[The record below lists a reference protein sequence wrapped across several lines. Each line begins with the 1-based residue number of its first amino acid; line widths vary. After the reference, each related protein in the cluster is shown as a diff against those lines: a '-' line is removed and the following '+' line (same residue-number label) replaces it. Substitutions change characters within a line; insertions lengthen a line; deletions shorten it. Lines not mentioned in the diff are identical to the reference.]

1 MKQVK
6 FFAILLISGVLG
18 SCSPTTRVTGSWVNS
33 SARGTMLSGKT
44 VFIASLTR
52 NMEVRTK
59 LENALASEA
68 ALKNVKVVKS
78 TDFFSPDFYQKSPT
92 ETTLMSK
99 IQNSGANYILTISL
113 INKQSETRYV
123 PGSAGY
129 APYPY
134 YGWYGGFYS
143 YYNYWRPMFYEPGYY
158 VTDKTYFME
167 TNLYDMANSKLVW
180 SAQTETVNP
189 GSIDAFVNSY
199 PKILI
204 NQMAKDGLLPM

>member
-1 MKQVK
+1 MKQMK
-6 FFAILLISGVLG
+6 FVAILLVSGILW
-18 SCSPTTRVTGSWVNS
+18 SCSPATRVTGSWVNS

-68 ALKNVKVVKS
+68 ALKNIKVVKS
-78 TDFFSPDFYQKSPT
+78 TDFFSPDFYQKKPT

-167 TNLYDMANSKLVW
+167 TNLYDMANNKLVW

-189 GSIDAFVNSY
+189 GSIDAFVNGY

-204 NQMAKDGLLPM
+204 DQMARDGLLPM

>member
-1 MKQVK
+1 MKKVN
-6 FFAILLISGVLG
+6 FFAILLISGILW
-18 SCSPTTRVTGSWVNS
+18 SCSPATRVTGSWVSS
-33 SARGTMLSGKT
+33 SARGTMLSGRT

-59 LENALASEA
+59 LENAWASQA
-68 ALKNVKVVKS
+68 AVKGVKVVKS
-78 TDFFSPDFYQKSPT
+78 TEYFSPDYYQKLPS
-92 ETTLMSK
+92 ERELLSR

-113 INKQSETRYV
+113 INKESETRYV
-123 PGSAGY
+123 PGSMGY

-143 YYNYWRPMFYEPGYY
+143 YYNYWRPMFYDPGYY
-158 VTDKTYFME
+158 VTDKKYFLE
-167 TNLYDMANSKLVW
+167 TNLYSMDDNKLVW

-189 GSIDAFVNSY
+189 ASIDNFANSY

-204 NQMAKDGLLPM
+204 NQMVKDGLLPM